1 MLRIL
6 VFDEPYSVKLRLEGK
21 LTAQTVPVLTQR
33 WAEVRSR
40 LKGRKAILDL
50 GDVVEVDETG
60 RHALAWLASSGARL
74 GYAHPNVRPFVE
86 DLACDEPGISRFSA
100 RIWKR
105 LHMVDCYE
113 RWDSPMS
120 RLCRLICSVLPPA
133 WRPCGCRTVES

>member
-1 MLRIL
+1 MLRVL

-21 LTAQTVPVLTQR
+21 LIAQTVPLLTQR

-40 LKGRKAILDL
+40 LRGRRVILDL

-60 RHALAWLASSGARL
+60 RHTLAWLASSGARL
-74 GYAHPNVRPFVE
+74 GYAHPNVRPLVE

-105 LHMVDCYE
+105 LHMADCFE
-113 RWDSPMS
+113 RWDSPMN
-120 RLCRLICSVLPPA
+120 RLCRLICALLASA
-133 WRPCGCRTVES
+133 WRPCGCRTV

>member
-6 VFDEPYSVKLRLEGK
+6 VFDEPFSVKLRLEGK
-21 LTAQTVPVLTQR
+21 LTAQTVPLLTQY

-50 GDVVEVDETG
+50 GDVVEVDEAG
-60 RHALAWLASSGARL
+60 RHTLAWLASSGVRL
-74 GYAHPNVRPFVE
+74 GYAHPNVRSLVE

-105 LHMVDCYE
+105 LHMAECYD
-113 RWDSPMS
+113 RWDS
-120 RLCRLICSVLPPA
+120 RLCQLCRLICAVLPPA
-133 WRPCGCRTVES
+133 WRPCGCRTA